1 MPQVKRTLP
10 LSEKTYVLFIL
21 YCSMLD
27 SMQKRILVYDIQAML
42 RSLQGD
48 RTLLQFAAEIGVTQ
62 VYVGRVM
69 RGKDEPGPSILKYLK
84 LRKVATI
91 HEYEAI

>member
-1 MPQVKRTLP
+1 
-10 LSEKTYVLFIL
+10 
-21 YCSMLD
+21 MLVF
-27 SMQKRILVYDIQAML
+27 MHKRIMVYDIQAML

-48 RTLLQFAAEIGVTQ
+48 RTQKQFGDEIGISQ
-62 VYVGRVM
+62 GYIGRVLI
-69 RGKDEPGPSILKYLK
+69 GKDEPGPSILKYLK